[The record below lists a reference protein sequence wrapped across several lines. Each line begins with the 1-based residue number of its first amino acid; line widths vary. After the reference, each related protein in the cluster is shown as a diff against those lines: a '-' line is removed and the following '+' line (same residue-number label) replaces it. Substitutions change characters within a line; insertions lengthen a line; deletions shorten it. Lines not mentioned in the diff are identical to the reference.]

1 MTPAVMAALE
11 ARTALAGRHMR
22 GEMREQPDVLGS
34 LARHVAHFAQQT
46 GVLSAQAGGFDEV
59 VFLASACAENAA
71 LLGRYAVQ
79 ARCGIPAR
87 VLTSAEPTDPASA
100 AEDAAQRRRLAVVLS
115 PSGSEPGVISL
126 AARYAESGAALVV
139 VTNEARSPLARSAA
153 LCVDLA
159 AGLELA
165 ASATKTMTS
174 LMLAVLAIV
183 EGLPDSSGTSVISTA
198 SAGSVVIA
206 GSDGG
211 TGVSGVSGVSG
222 TSAASGSSG
231 GSAGAGAIAATA
243 TATATATDTATA
255 TVAAAGA
262 SSTAPAA
269 SAAGCHAAD
278 RVCGTGLGDPVG
290 AKALARLVADLLAD
304 PAPAVAA
311 AARLVTAR
319 RIAVVGSDHHFPA
332 ALETARML
340 REAAGLMVE
349 GFSADGFRTGPVGG
363 FDAETSAVLL
373 AGDAHAAVRDL
384 RGALIE
390 RGVPVVSIGSAV
402 GDLGAAYAGHALA
415 DLAFSDLDDPG
426 LAGTSPKGAG
436 PKRREPKRRALK
448 GGELKGGELKGGA
461 LNGGDLEQADFAIP
475 DLAFPALGTMA
486 ECILATVRGQQLALA
501 AAAALGVDPDR
512 RVAA

>member
-11 ARTALAGRHMR
+11 ARTAQAGRHMR

-46 GVLSAQAGGFDEV
+46 GALGAQAGGFDEV

-71 LLGRYAVQ
+71 LLGRHAVE

-87 VLTSAEPTDPASA
+87 VLTSAEATDPASA
-100 AEDAAQRRRLAVVLS
+100 AEDAARRRRLAVVLS
-115 PSGSEPGVISL
+115 PSGSEPGVVGL

-174 LMLAVLAIV
+174 LMFAVLAIV
-183 EGLPDSSGTSVISTA
+183 EGLPESSVSRALSGA
-198 SAGSVVIA
+198 FAGSATVAELDGPVAATSATSAVA
-206 GSDGG
+206 GAAA
-211 TGVSGVSGVSG
+211 TVRRRA
-222 TSAASGSSG
+222 AASGAI
-231 GSAGAGAIAATA
+231 AGAAAAAITATTATAMAPAAAATTA
-243 TATATATDTATA
+243 TATATAT
-255 TVAAAGA
+255 
-262 SSTAPAA
+262 SLR
-269 SAAGCHAAD
+269 AAD
-278 RVCGTGLGDPVG
+278 RVCGTGLGDPVA
-290 AKALARLVADLLAD
+290 AKALAQLVADLLAD

-384 RGALIE
+384 RGSLLE
-390 RGVPVVSIGSAV
+390 RGVPVVSIGSAF
-402 GDLGAAYAGHALA
+402 GDRGAGYPGLPLP
-415 DLAFSDLDDPG
+415 DLAYP
-426 LAGTSPKGAG
+426 
-436 PKRREPKRRALK
+436 
-448 GGELKGGELKGGA
+448 
-461 LNGGDLEQADFAIP
+461 DLEHPDFANP

-512 RVAA
+512 RVSA